1 MDPTPKNTRPKLR
14 NIPLP
19 HQVVKCFLCGKPLLE
34 LKGDDEAIATAT
46 SGIII
51 LTCAAHVEGAHAL
64 LRDNI
69 ERLQEAFTKAKEQQ
83 QQQSKIE

>member
-1 MDPTPKNTRPKLR
+1 M
-14 NIPLP
+14 P

-34 LKGDDEAIATAT
+34 PKGDMLEEAIATAT
-46 SGIII
+46 GGIII
-51 LTCAAHVEGAHAL
+51 LTCPEHVEGAEAL

-69 ERLQEAFTKAKEQQ
+69 SRLREAMAMAKEHQ